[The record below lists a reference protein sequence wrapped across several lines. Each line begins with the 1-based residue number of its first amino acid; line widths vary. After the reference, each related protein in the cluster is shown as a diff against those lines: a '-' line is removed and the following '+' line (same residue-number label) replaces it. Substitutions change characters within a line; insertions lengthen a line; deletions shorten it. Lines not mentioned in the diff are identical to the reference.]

1 MYVMGKFLSFFPYLH
16 IQRGT
21 MKLKWMYEKRE
32 ISSEN
37 MLSKQDTAIHP
48 YLPIH
53 MYQMTF
59 KISRIRV
66 TEVILH

>member
-1 MYVMGKFLSFFPYLH
+1 
-16 IQRGT
+16 
-21 MKLKWMYEKRE
+21 MKLKRMYEKRE